1 MDSQNLRQWNVTVP
15 SGSIGYLYINKDTTA
30 GSYWPVALT
39 IDQRTIENEAWRFDN
54 NIRQIAGASDSTSQH
69 TVSIGVAEGYTNMP
83 QDNEP
88 VFYALNLKV
97 FEQIIDELKANEF
110 VPTVFE
116 DGKIEGEYTAEED
129 GNLLLSVPY
138 DEGLTATINGAAAE
152 LAPAA
157 DKGLS
162 CLSVQKGANRIVMTY
177 KTPGA
182 LAGLAMSLATAA
194 ALVAAGL
201 YTRHKKSRR

>member
-1 MDSQNLRQWNVTVP
+1 MN
-15 SGSIGYLYINKDTTA
+15 
-30 GSYWPVALT
+30 
-39 IDQRTIENEAWRFDN
+39 
-54 NIRQIAGASDSTSQH
+54 
-69 TVSIGVAEGYTNMP
+69 
-83 QDNEP
+83 
-88 VFYALNLKV
+88 
-97 FEQIIDELKANEF
+97 ELKTSKF
-110 VPTVFE
+110 IPTVFE
-116 DGKIEGEYTAEED
+116 DGRIEGEYTAKDD

-138 DEGLTATINGAAAE
+138 DEGRNVTVNGTAAE

-182 LAGLAMSLATAA
+182 LAGLAVSLVTAA

-201 YTRHKKSRR
+201 YARYKKSRR